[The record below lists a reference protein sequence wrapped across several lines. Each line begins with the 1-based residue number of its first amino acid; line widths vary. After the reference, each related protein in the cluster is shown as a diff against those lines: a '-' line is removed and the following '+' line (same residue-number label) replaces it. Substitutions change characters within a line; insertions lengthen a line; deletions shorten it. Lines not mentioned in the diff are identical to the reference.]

1 MAKKVIGKIYQQGS
15 REAYFLRYKFQ
26 GKDNRIRLLDT
37 DGKPIYGTDDDGK
50 ALNRPEALKAR
61 REAEAAADMLLSK
74 IRIGDKA
81 EQLRQLNNDLRDA
94 EAAAI
99 EAEANMQ
106 NAIATL
112 AGGWELFYSCPKRP
126 KSCRKYTLNEI
137 PRTSTV
143 ANYRAYYCKFSA
155 WIAKHHRTTRLLSDV
170 TEAQAI
176 EFIEWIKTGNASGT
190 TNKYLQFLKMLYET
204 IIAAGKITC
213 KNPFAEIEPEE
224 LTYNSKK
231 PLTVEQIASLLDNAE
246 GELKV
251 LFALGYFTGLRRGD
265 CCTLL
270 WSEVDLLRQIIERI
284 PRKIVGRVKDKSQAV
299 VKVGIAPLLAGLLA
313 ETPANARRGYVLPE
327 MGQLYDTEKDYI
339 ITNQIAAH
347 FRRCGIETTLPGTGY
362 KSHYVGKKKV
372 YDPSERAVVQYGF
385 HSLRYSYI
393 SHNAAMGTPAAVIQ
407 RNAGHSSPQ
416 MTEHYVKIDDAT
428 ALQYACKLQLPGA
441 DQPDSCIE
449 DDERAALHQLVDTL
463 NIEQIRNLLAGI
475 QNEGRQ

>member
-26 GKDNRIRLLDT
+26 GKDNRIRLLDA

-137 PRTSTV
+137 PRTSNA
-143 ANYRAYYCKFSA
+143 ANYRAYYRKFSA
-155 WIAKHHRTTRLLSDV
+155 WMQKHHRTTRLLSDV

-190 TNKYLQFLKMLYET
+190 VNKYLQFLKCFYET
-204 IIAAGKITC
+204 ITAPERSAAKIR
-213 KNPFAEIEPEE
+213 
-224 LTYNSKK
+224 SKK
-231 PLTVEQIASLLDNAE
+231 LN
-246 GELKV
+246 
-251 LFALGYFTGLRRGD
+251 
-265 CCTLL
+265 
-270 WSEVDLLRQIIERI
+270 
-284 PRKIVGRVKDKSQAV
+284 PR
-299 VKVGIAPLLAGLLA
+299 
-313 ETPANARRGYVLPE
+313 N
-327 MGQLYDTEKDYI
+327 
-339 ITNQIAAH
+339 
-347 FRRCGIETTLPGTGY
+347 
-362 KSHYVGKKKV
+362 
-372 YDPSERAVVQYGF
+372 
-385 HSLRYSYI
+385 
-393 SHNAAMGTPAAVIQ
+393 
-407 RNAGHSSPQ
+407 
-416 MTEHYVKIDDAT
+416 
-428 ALQYACKLQLPGA
+428 
-441 DQPDSCIE
+441 
-449 DDERAALHQLVDTL
+449 
-463 NIEQIRNLLAGI
+463 
-475 QNEGRQ
+475 